1 MVFFRELYLYFFIAD
16 IMKTYHIKAQNFLSE
31 DSILERT
38 LDFKTYF
45 DKIPCEGLKPVQHEE
60 KAFPLAFVHL
70 IHSEVGIFEMFLAVM
85 YRPED
90 FHCVQID
97 AKVNI
102 AKKLLL
108 RLPQNH

>member
-1 MVFFRELYLYFFIAD
+1 
-16 IMKTYHIKAQNFLSE
+16 MKNYHERAKQFLSE
-31 DSILERT
+31 ESILKRT

-45 DKIPCEGLKPVQHEE
+45 EKIPCEGLKPIQHEE
-60 KAFPLAFVHL
+60 IAFPLAFVHL

-85 YRPED
+85 YRPGD

-102 AKKLLL
+102 QTSAFF
-108 RLPQNH
+108 RLKIIFHLMKS

>member
-1 MVFFRELYLYFFIAD
+1 
-16 IMKTYHIKAQNFLSE
+16 MKNYHLSAQQFLSE
-31 DSILERT
+31 DSILEHT
-38 LDFKTYF
+38 LDSKTYF
-45 DKIPCEGLKPVQHEE
+45 DIIPCEGLKPIQHEE

-90 FHCVQID
+90 FHCVQVD

-102 AKKLLL
+102 AKKYLYSTIQFEDSHI
-108 RLPQNH
+108 RMHTYICNS

>member
-1 MVFFRELYLYFFIAD
+1 
-16 IMKTYHIKAQNFLSE
+16 MKNYHLSAQQFLSE

-38 LDFKTYF
+38 LDSKTYF
-45 DKIPCEGLKPVQHEE
+45 DIIPCEGLKPIQHEE

-90 FHCVQID
+90 FHCVQVD

-102 AKKLLL
+102 AKKYLNTSYDHTIQ
-108 RLPQNH
+108 R